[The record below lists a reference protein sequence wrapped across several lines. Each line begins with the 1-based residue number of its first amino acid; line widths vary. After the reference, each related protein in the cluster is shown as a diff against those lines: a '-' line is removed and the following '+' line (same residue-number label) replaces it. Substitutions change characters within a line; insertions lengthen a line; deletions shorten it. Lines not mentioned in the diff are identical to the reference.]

1 MLVLIFIGILLTQ
14 LLYVISNWRQYR
26 RNDYVRYALY
36 IVLFIL
42 YIICIFQDELVT
54 ATNTRQ
60 WLTPVTE
67 AVKRPLAFLLYLVY
81 FRFMD
86 LFLELK
92 EKYPALH
99 RQVLL
104 SNWIIA
110 FFFLVQVVLV
120 ISGQAYRSPGNEIYF
135 GFSFFLFALS
145 VLVIIK
151 AWRQP
156 NLLTT
161 TLLRGSICLVTGAF
175 VTNIINIYKIFS
187 GREIQVAPDY
197 LPFFGGILLELF
209 FFNMALAYKIV
220 EQENELAGTQQL
232 VIDQLRQNEQLVLE
246 QQQTRNKIARDL
258 HDEVGATLSG
268 VTLFSELSLR
278 NIARQQ
284 PLQVASYLQR
294 ISTECHYMSEK
305 INDIVWAIHS
315 EGDTLEKL
323 LSRLQHYARQVC
335 ISKGI
340 TCEFHISED
349 VNQASFTPET
359 RNHLYLFCK
368 EAVNNAVKYS
378 QATAITFTAS
388 EKEEQYTFRIED
400 NGVGFDTGR
409 NYEGNGL
416 KNMQSRVNE
425 MDGSFIIES
434 ASGKG
439 TTIVLLLK
447 KKNSW
452 V

>member
-14 LLYVISNWRQYR
+14 LLYVISNWRQHR
-26 RNDYVRYALY
+26 RSDYVRYALY
-36 IVLFIL
+36 ILLFIL
-42 YIICIFQDELVT
+42 YIFCIFHDAVVTDKNIRHWLV
-54 ATNTRQ
+54 
-60 WLTPVTE
+60 PVAE

-99 RQVLL
+99 RQVLF
-104 SNWIIA
+104 SNGIIT
-110 FFFLVQVVLV
+110 FFFLVQVILV
-120 ISGQAYRSPGNEIYF
+120 ITGQAYRSPGNEIYF
-135 GFSFFLFALS
+135 GFSFFLFAIS

-151 AWRQP
+151 AYRQP

-175 VTNIINIYKIFS
+175 ITNIINIAKIFS
-187 GREIQVAPDY
+187 GRDLQVSPDY
-197 LPFFGGILLELF
+197 LPFFAGILLELF

-220 EQENELAGTQQL
+220 EQENELAATQQL
-232 VIDQLRQNEQLVLE
+232 VIDQLRKNEQLVLE

-284 PLQVASYLQR
+284 PLQVSSYLQR

-315 EGDTLEKL
+315 ESDTLEKL
-323 LSRLQHYARQVC
+323 LSRLQNYARQVC
-335 ISKGI
+335 TSKGI
-340 TCEFHISED
+340 ACEFHTSEG

-368 EAVNNAVKYS
+368 EALNNAVKYS
-378 QATAITFTAS
+378 QAAVITFAAS
-388 EKEEQYTFRIED
+388 EEKGYYSFRIED
-400 NGVGFDTGR
+400 NGVGFETGR
-409 NYEGNGL
+409 HYEGNGL
-416 KNMQSRVNE
+416 KNMRARVNE
-425 MDGSFIIES
+425 MDGSFVIES
-434 ASGKG
+434 GTGKG
-439 TTIVLLLK
+439 TRIQLLLK
-447 KKNSW
+447 KKSNQ